1 MAIGTYANLGN
12 RAVIDVG
19 GDDALSFLQGLITN
33 DMEHV
38 SETQAIYAALLTP
51 QGRFLHDFFIIEY
64 LGRFMVD
71 IDAQHAAAF
80 IKRLNLYKLR
90 ARVEISDITS
100 HWAVCAIIPENKQI
114 QIATDLDKGPIFQ
127 DPRHEKLGL
136 RAIVAKGNDYWAEL
150 KEISELEYDSLR
162 ISLCIPTTGHELIP
176 EKSFLLDYGFEEL
189 KGVDFDKGC
198 YVGQE
203 VIARMKHRSLV
214 KRRLFLIET
223 SVELNAANQTE
234 IMSDEIIAGE
244 VLSVSTNHATAL
256 LRLDL
261 VAKGGLTIGGTPIT
275 PKLPAW
281 VKHCAP

>member
-1 MAIGTYANLGN
+1 MAIGAYANLGN

-19 GDDALSFLQGLITN
+19 GADALSFLQGLITN
-33 DMEHV
+33 NMEHV

-100 HWAVCAIIPENKQI
+100 HWAVCAIIPENKQV
-114 QIATDLDKGPIFQ
+114 QIVTDLVRGPIYQ

-203 VIARMKHRSLV
+203 VIARTKHRSLV

-244 VLSVSTNHATAL
+244 VLSVSENRATAL
-256 LRLDL
+256 LRIDL

-275 PKLPAW
+275 PKLPDW
-281 VKHCAP
+281 VKP

>member
-1 MAIGTYANLGN
+1 MAIGTYANFEN
-12 RAVIDVG
+12 RAVIDVS

-38 SETQAIYAALLTP
+38 NETQAIYAALLTP

-64 LGRFMVD
+64 LGHFLVD

-90 ARVEISDITS
+90 ARVEISDITA
-100 HWAVCAIIPENKQI
+100 HWAVCAIIPENKQV
-114 QIATDLDKGPIFQ
+114 QIATDLGKGPIFP

-136 RAIVAKGNDYWAEL
+136 RAIVAKANDRWAEL
-150 KEISELEYDSLR
+150 EEISELEYDSLR
-162 ISLCIPTTGHELIP
+162 ISLCIPTTGRELIT

-189 KGVDFDKGC
+189 NGVDFDKGC

-203 VIARMKHRSLV
+203 VIARMKHRKLV

-223 SVELNAANQTE
+223 SAELSATNQNE
-234 IMSDEIIAGE
+234 IMSGDLIAGE
-244 VLSVSTNHATAL
+244 VLSVSENRATAL
-256 LRLDL
+256 LRIDL

-275 PKLPAW
+275 PKLPDW
-281 VKHCAP
+281 VKP

>member
-1 MAIGTYANLGN
+1 MSIGTYANLGN

-33 DMEHV
+33 NMEHV

-100 HWAVCAIIPENKQI
+100 HWAVCAIIPENKQV

-203 VIARMKHRSLV
+203 VIARMKHRGLV

-223 SVELNAANQTE
+223 SVNLNAANQTE

-244 VLSVSTNHATAL
+244 VLSVSTNRATAL

-261 VAKGGLTIGGTPIT
+261 VAKGGLTIKGMPIT
-275 PKLPAW
+275 PKLPDWA
-281 VKHCAP
+281 KS